1 MIRIE
6 INGANIRNSHFYLAE
21 HLGAFPTDVIGGANS
36 AAGAAR
42 QLTLRWP
49 FGSPVV
55 TDIAGD
61 KKIFRQ
67 RAWIRRLFEESAAEP
82 GDVVLLKPAA
92 PYEYEVD
99 IEKKVR
105 MATGA
110 QKRSVGQTIQVQIKN
125 EAWVRRA
132 KFEIPSELKEFFP
145 ADALGARDSSD
156 LDNYPARGAS
166 VRFDYEEAGTSIC
179 DIATKSN
186 GIMRPRESGPV
197 RKLFDAHGVQAGDV
211 LFVIRLDERHYRVE
225 VAR

>member
-6 INGANIRNSHFYLAE
+6 INGANIRNSHFYLAA
-21 HLGAFPTDVIGGANS
+21 HLGAFPQDVIGGANS
-36 AAGAAR
+36 AAPAAR

-67 RAWIRRLFEESAAEP
+67 RAWIRRLFEQSGAEP
-82 GDVVLLKPAA
+82 GDVVLLKPVA
-92 PYEYEVD
+92 PYEYEVE

-105 MATGA
+105 MTSAA
-110 QKRSVGQTIQVQIKN
+110 QKQSAGQTIQVQIKT

-132 KFEIPSELKEFFP
+132 KFEISKELKDFFP

-166 VRFDYEEAGTSIC
+166 VEFDYGDAGIAMC

-186 GIMRPRESGPV
+186 GIMRPRESV
-197 RKLFDAHGVQAGDV
+197 VLRRFFTAHGVRADDV
-211 LFVIRLDERHYRVE
+211 LLVTRLDARRYRVE
-225 VAR
+225 VVR

>member
-6 INGANIRNSHFYLAE
+6 INGANIRNSHFYLAA
-21 HLGAFPTDVIGGANS
+21 HLSAFPKDVIGGANS
-36 AAGAAR
+36 AAPAAR
-42 QLTLRWP
+42 QLTLHWP

-67 RAWIRRLFEESAAEP
+67 RAWIRRLFEQSAAEP

-92 PYEYEVD
+92 PYEYEVE

-105 MATGA
+105 MTSTV
-110 QKRSVGQTIQVQIKN
+110 QNQSVGQTIQVQIKT
-125 EAWVRRA
+125 EAWITRA
-132 KFEIPSELKEFFP
+132 KFEIAETYKDFFP
-145 ADALGARDSSD
+145 ADALGARGAPEQDK
-156 LDNYPARGAS
+156 YPARGAS
-166 VRFDYEEAGTSIC
+166 VQFDYGDAGISMC

-186 GIMRPRESGPV
+186 GTMRPRESGTV
-197 RKLFDAHGVQAGDV
+197 RKFFTAHGVQAGDV
-211 LFVIRLDERHYRVE
+211 LLVTRLDARRYRVE

>member
-21 HLGAFPTDVIGGANS
+21 HLGAFPKDVIGGANS
-36 AAGAAR
+36 TAAAPR

-49 FGSPVV
+49 FGSPVE

-67 RAWIRRLFEESAAEP
+67 RAWIRRLFEQSGAEP
-82 GDVVLLKPAA
+82 GDVVLLKSAA
-92 PYEYEVD
+92 PYEYEVE

-105 MATGA
+105 MTTTVQNQSA
-110 QKRSVGQTIQVQIKN
+110 GQTIQVQIKTD
-125 EAWVRRA
+125 AWITRA
-132 KFEIPSELKEFFP
+132 KFEIADTYKDFFP
-145 ADALGARDSSD
+145 ADALGARGTPEQDK
-156 LDNYPARGAS
+156 YPARGAS
-166 VRFDYEEAGTSIC
+166 VQFDYGVAGISIC

-197 RKLFDAHGVQAGDV
+197 RKFFTAHRVQAGDV
-211 LFVIRLDERHYRVE
+211 LLVTRLDERHYRVE

>member
-6 INGANIRNSHFYLAE
+6 IDAADIRNNYFGLAK
-21 HLGAFPTDVIGGANS
+21 HLGAFPKDVIGGGNS
-36 AAGAAR
+36 AAAAAR
-42 QLTLRWP
+42 LLTLRWP

-61 KKIFRQ
+61 KKIFRR
-67 RAWIRRLFEESAAEP
+67 RAWIGRLFEQSAAEP

-92 PYEYEVD
+92 PYEYEVE

-105 MATGA
+105 ITTAV
-110 QKRSVGQTIQVQIKN
+110 QKQTLGQTIQVQIKT
-125 EAWVRRA
+125 EAWIRRA
-132 KFEIPSELKEFFP
+132 KFEISKELKEFFP

-156 LDNYPARGAS
+156 LDNYPARGTS
-166 VRFDYEEAGTSIC
+166 VEFDYGKAGTAMC

-186 GIMRPRESGPV
+186 GIMRPRESVMV
-197 RKLFDAHGVQAGDV
+197 RKFFTAQGVQAGDV
-211 LFVIRLDERHYRVE
+211 LLVTRLDARRYRVE